1 MHQPSRLDSQD
12 ADTCRPDMMS
22 KIDKHSAQIRAD
34 TPEPNSRYHDVEFH
48 SQRIPQRARQAT
60 MTTNRRTSFPR
71 RKATWLFLLLITLIA
86 LAIVIIPVWLIQP
99 FKAQSTRALEVSYM
113 IRNWSPTVTVIA
125 MAVGLLLVMRLGRGA
140 RWWKRA
146 LLVIAFVPLLTAT
159 WFARQNHFEWMFNPL
174 ANAAYARAN
183 EAAFIDD
190 SDIVIAVESN
200 GEAVAYPVRLM
211 AYHHLVQDVVGGT
224 PIVTTY

>member
-1 MHQPSRLDSQD
+1 M
-12 ADTCRPDMMS
+12 
-22 KIDKHSAQIRAD
+22 
-34 TPEPNSRYHDVEFH
+34 
-48 SQRIPQRARQAT
+48 
-60 MTTNRRTSFPR
+60 SFPR
-71 RKATWLFLLLITLIA
+71 RKAMWIFLLLITLIA
-86 LAIVIIPVWLIQP
+86 LAIVLIPVWLIQP
-99 FKAQSTRALEVSYM
+99 FKPQSSRALEVSYV
-113 IRNWSPTVTVIA
+113 IRNWSPTVTVIV
-125 MAVGLLLVMRLGRGA
+125 MCLGVFLVMRLGRGS

-146 LLVIAFVPLLTAT
+146 LLVIALVPLLAST

-174 ANAAYARAN
+174 ATAAYARAN

-224 PIVTTY
+224 PIVSTY